1 MTEIALPSSA
11 VTDFDRPGWKTA
23 LNWVAAVLIAL
34 LFLVSGIWKITDL
47 PRWSVML
54 HQFKVPE
61 NLTLA
66 SAFLLGVSET
76 LAGVLILVP
85 RFRRWGAWLSS
96 LLLLV
101 FMVYV
106 GIFYTDLS
114 GKDCSCF
121 PLVKRAVN
129 PMFFVEDG
137 VMLALAVI
145 AGLWARKS
153 ESLRIAGVILGAVVV
168 FAAVSLGV
176 AMGPHKGVL
185 APPSITVEGKPFSL
199 QEGKVYIFFF
209 DPECLHCLDAA
220 RKMSKMNWGDTKIV
234 VVPSRVPQFAH
245 SFLEDSKLKPLVA
258 GVSNDFELL
267 RKTFPYVS
275 TPAAVAIEDGREKVK
290 IAQFGEIEPEATL
303 KKIHFI
309 N

>member
-1 MTEIALPSSA
+1 MNEIALPGSA
-11 VTDFDRPGWKTA
+11 LSELDRPAWKTA
-23 LNWVAAVLIAL
+23 LNWVAAVLTAL

-76 LAGVLILVP
+76 LAGVLVLVP

-96 LLLLV
+96 LLLVV
-101 FMVYV
+101 FMVYIA
-106 GIFYTDLS
+106 IFYSELT

-121 PLVKRAVN
+121 PILKRAVN

-137 VMLALAVI
+137 VMLGLAVL
-145 AGLWARKS
+145 AGIWARKS
-153 ESLRIAGVILGAVVV
+153 QGLKIAGLILGAVVV

-176 AMGPHKGVL
+176 AMGPHKGVV
-185 APPSITVEGKPFSL
+185 APASITVDGKPFSL
-199 QEGKVYIFFF
+199 QEGKIYVFFF
-209 DPECLHCLDAA
+209 DPECLHCLEAA
-220 RKMSKMNWGDTKIV
+220 RKMSKMNWGDTKVV
-234 VVPSRVPQFAH
+234 VVPSRVPQYAH
-245 SFLEDSKLKPLVA
+245 DFLRDAKLTA
-258 GVSNDFELL
+258 GVSNDLELL
-267 RKTFPYVS
+267 KKTFPYVS

-290 IAQFGEIEPEATL
+290 IAQFGDIEPEATL

-309 N
+309 D

>member
-1 MTEIALPSSA
+1 MNEIALPGSA
-11 VTDFDRPGWKTA
+11 FSDFDQPGWKTA
-23 LNWVAAVLIAL
+23 LNWVGAVLTAL

-47 PRWSVML
+47 PRWAVML

-61 NLTLA
+61 NFTLA

-76 LAGVLILVP
+76 VAGVLVLVP
-85 RFRRWGAWLSS
+85 RFRRWGSWLAT
-96 LLLLV
+96 LLLVV

-106 GIFYTDLS
+106 AIFYSDLS

-137 VMLALAVI
+137 VMLALAVV
-145 AGLWARKS
+145 AGLWARKP
-153 ESLRIAGVILGAVVV
+153 ESLRMALVILGAVVV
-168 FAAVSLGV
+168 FAGVSLGV
-176 AMGPHKGVL
+176 AMGPQKGVM
-185 APPSITVEGKPFSL
+185 APASITVEGKPFSL
-199 QEGKVYIFFF
+199 QEGKIFIFFF
-209 DPECLHCLDAA
+209 DPECLHCLEAA
-220 RKMSKMNWGDTKIV
+220 RKMSKMNWGDTKVV
-234 VVPSRVPQFAH
+234 VVPARVPQYAH
-245 SFLEDSKLKPLVA
+245 DFLHDAKLNA
-258 GVSNDFELL
+258 GVSNDLELL
-267 RKTFPYVS
+267 KKTFPYVS

-290 IAQFGEIEPEATL
+290 IAQFGDVEPEATL

>member
-1 MTEIALPSSA
+1 M
-11 VTDFDRPGWKTA
+11 
-23 LNWVAAVLIAL
+23 
-34 LFLVSGIWKITDL
+34 
-47 PRWSVML
+47 
-54 HQFKVPE
+54 
-61 NLTLA
+61 
-66 SAFLLGVSET
+66 
-76 LAGVLILVP
+76 
-85 RFRRWGAWLSS
+85 
-96 LLLLV
+96 
-101 FMVYV
+101 
-106 GIFYTDLS
+106 
-114 GKDCSCF
+114 
-121 PLVKRAVN
+121 
-129 PMFFVEDG
+129 
-137 VMLALAVI
+137 
-145 AGLWARKS
+145 
-153 ESLRIAGVILGAVVV
+153 
-168 FAAVSLGV
+168 
-176 AMGPHKGVL
+176 
-185 APPSITVEGKPFSL
+185 

-245 SFLEDSKLKPLVA
+245 SFLQDAKLTGA

>member
-23 LNWVAAVLIAL
+23 LSWVAAVLIAL

-66 SAFLLGVSET
+66 SAFLLGVSEA

-153 ESLRIAGVILGAVVV
+153 ESL
-168 FAAVSLGV
+168 
-176 AMGPHKGVL
+176 
-185 APPSITVEGKPFSL
+185 
-199 QEGKVYIFFF
+199 
-209 DPECLHCLDAA
+209 
-220 RKMSKMNWGDTKIV
+220 
-234 VVPSRVPQFAH
+234 
-245 SFLEDSKLKPLVA
+245 
-258 GVSNDFELL
+258 
-267 RKTFPYVS
+267 
-275 TPAAVAIEDGREKVK
+275 
-290 IAQFGEIEPEATL
+290 
-303 KKIHFI
+303 
-309 N
+309 

>member
-1 MTEIALPSSA
+1 MNEIALPGSA
-11 VTDFDRPGWKTA
+11 VSDFERPGWKTA
-23 LNWVAAVLIAL
+23 LNWVAAVLTAA

-76 LAGVLILVP
+76 VAGVLVLVP

-96 LLLLV
+96 LLLVV
-101 FMVYV
+101 FMVYI
-106 GIFYTDLS
+106 GIFYSELS

-121 PLVKRAVN
+121 PILKRAVN

-137 VMLALAVI
+137 VMLLLAVV
-145 AGLWARKS
+145 AGIWARRP
-153 ESLRIAGVILGAVVV
+153 ESLKIAGVILGAVVV
-168 FAAVSLGV
+168 FAGVMLGV
-176 AMGPHKGVL
+176 TMGPQKGAL
-185 APPSITVEGKPFSL
+185 APASITVEGKQFSL
-199 QEGKVYIFFF
+199 QEGKIFIFFF
-209 DPECLHCLDAA
+209 DPECLHCLEAA
-220 RKMSKMNWGDTKIV
+220 RKMSKMNWGDTKVV

-245 SFLEDSKLKPLVA
+245 DFLHDAKLTA
-258 GVSNDFELL
+258 GVSNDLELL
-267 RKTFPYVS
+267 KKTFPYVS

-290 IAQFGEIEPEATL
+290 VAQFGDIEPEATL

-309 N
+309 Y